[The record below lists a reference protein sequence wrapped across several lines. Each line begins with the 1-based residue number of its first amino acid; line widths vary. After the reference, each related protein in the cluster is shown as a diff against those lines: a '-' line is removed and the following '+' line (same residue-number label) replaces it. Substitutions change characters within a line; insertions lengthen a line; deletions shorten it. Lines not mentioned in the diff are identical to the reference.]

1 MKVFA
6 LIASLASL
14 TLLNACAPTPSLP
27 EPITPAEQPA
37 IVAPPPSITA
47 TPTLIEQRQQ
57 ALSSQNWLVYLDTT
71 ETLLFIAT
79 PEQQSQLLF
88 ETYIQLE
95 RIPSAFWQQPQT
107 LRHQAWST
115 LAHTHR
121 VAKSWQAAWLEDT
134 QALYYDHLPTQ
145 QLTQRL
151 LEQIRSPQSQRIAV
165 LLPYD
170 DRTRVL
176 SNQIRAG
183 ILAAYW
189 QTTQQDQI
197 LFFNLEDFNNPIE
210 AYEATQQAG
219 ADWVIGP
226 YDRNTIEKLSPV
238 ANDRLIFLNSSP
250 NSPETWQLQFPT
262 PQAMEQLIEQV
273 MQQNYRNLAI
283 LYANQP
289 TTQNQLAQIRQ
300 LWLQVPDNRLIPL
313 VFEQNQRNLRE
324 ELGRALQ
331 SDQSQVRANFLQRT
345 LGTNLTFFPR
355 HRADLD
361 SILLLGEREYLANI
375 QPQLDFFQ
383 TNLPLYATDNLMP
396 NRFSID
402 LTEPDLKNIRFL
414 SYPAALAPELL
425 TTPLEALG
433 WDAFL
438 ITQYAQAL
446 EDGLALNAATGQLRR
461 HRNGPLD
468 RQLAQLQFNQRGQL
482 QAVNNHQRAPFANFT
497 GQIAPLH
504 PRERQ
509 QRQRELLELITQ
521 PSF

>member
-1 MKVFA
+1 M
-6 LIASLASL
+6 
-14 TLLNACAPTPSLP
+14 LLNACAPTPSLQD
-27 EPITPAEQPA
+27 TSLPAEEPA
-37 IVAPPPSITA
+37 IVAPPTPIA
-47 TPTLIEQRQQ
+47 EIPTLIEQRQQ
-57 ALSSQNWLVYLDTT
+57 ALASQNWLGYLDTT
-71 ETLLFIAT
+71 ETLLFIST
-79 PEQQSQLLF
+79 PEQQSQLLL
-88 ETYIQLE
+88 ETYAQLAL
-95 RIPSAFWQQPQT
+95 IPTSFWQQRQM

-115 LAHTHR
+115 LALTHSL
-121 VAKSWQAAWLEDT
+121 AKSWQAAWLEDT
-134 QALYYDHLPTQ
+134 QTLYFDHTPTQ
-145 QLTQRL
+145 QLTQL
-151 LEQIRSPQSQRIAV
+151 LLSQIRSPHSQRIAV

-189 QTTQQDQI
+189 QTAQQDQI
-197 LFFNLEDFNNPIE
+197 LFFNLEDYNNPIE
-210 AYEATQQAG
+210 AYEATQQAA

-226 YDRNTIEKLSPV
+226 YDRKTIEKLSTV
-238 ANDRLIFLNSSP
+238 ANDRLIFLNTSPSSP
-250 NSPETWQLQFPT
+250 EAWQLQFQT
-262 PQAMEQLIEQV
+262 PSAITQLIEQV
-273 MQQNYRNLAI
+273 IQQNYCNLAI

-289 TTQNQLAQIRQ
+289 HTQNQLAEISQ
-300 LWLQVPDNRLIPL
+300 LWQQAPHSRLIPL

-361 SILLLGEREYLANI
+361 AILLLGEREYLANI

-396 NRFSID
+396 NRFSVD

-425 TTPLEALG
+425 STPLEALG

-461 HRNGPLD
+461 HQKGLIN
-468 RQLAQLQFNQRGQL
+468 RQLALVRFNARGQL
-482 QAVNNHQRAPFANFT
+482 IADDTQPNIGSIANYT
-497 GQIAPLH
+497 GQPAPMH